1 MSAHMIYVIILCIT
15 EGEPMKFLHTLL
27 VYLMIGGFIV
37 AILLEI
43 IEIYALHRELETVS
57 QKTVKAI
64 LIILGCMPIW
74 SLLLS
79 YI

>member
-1 MSAHMIYVIILCIT
+1 
-15 EGEPMKFLHTLL
+15 MKFLHTLL

-64 LIILGCMPIW
+64 LIILGCMVIW

>member
-1 MSAHMIYVIILCIT
+1 MSVHMIYVIILCIT

-27 VYLMIGGFIV
+27 VYLMIGGFII

-57 QKTVKAI
+57 KKTVKAI
-64 LIILGCMPIW
+64 LITLGCMAIW